1 MKIAMFPGS
10 FNPLHKG
17 HIDVIRR
24 AAQLFD
30 KLYIVVSINVDKEQ
44 DDLNKRFL
52 KVKKQIQKL
61 KLKNVEISINKEF
74 TIDFAKKHKCKY
86 LVRSLRDV
94 NDFKYELV
102 LAQANYKL
110 DKNIET
116 IFFLSNPSL
125 VNISSHA
132 IREMNKNI
140 KLLKKTLK

>member
-10 FNPLHKG
+10 FNPLHEG
-17 HIDVIRR
+17 HIDIIKR
-24 AAQLFD
+24 AAKMFD
-30 KLYIVVSINVDKEQ
+30 KLFVVVSINIDKER

-52 KVKKQIQKL
+52 KVKKQIAQI
-61 KLKNVEISINKEF
+61 KLKNVEVALNSGF
-74 TIDFAKKHKCKY
+74 TIDFAKKNKCKY

-94 NDFKYELV
+94 KDFKYELV

-110 DKNIET
+110 DNNIET
-116 IFFLSNPSL
+116 IFFVSNPSL

-140 KLLKKTLK
+140 KALKKAPK

>member
-52 KVKKQIQKL
+52 KVKRQIQKL
-61 KLKNVEISINKEF
+61 KLKNVETAINKEF

-86 LVRSLRDV
+86 LVRSLRDIK
-94 NDFKYELV
+94 DFKYELV

-116 IFFLSNPSL
+116 IFFVSNPSL

-140 KLLKKTLK
+140 KVLKKST